1 MARARAFGRAVR
13 SLLFACVAA
22 ALGAPSAQAA
32 GGESVDQALCRLIEE
47 AALREALP
55 AAFLT
60 RLIWRESSFR
70 SHVVSSKGA
79 QGIAQFMPGTAAER
93 GLKNPFD
100 PEAALP
106 AAARLLADLQRRF
119 GNLGLAAAAYNAGP
133 ARVDAFLA
141 GRSGLPSETR
151 LYVRLI
157 TGRSAEDWAAAKRG
171 EKPAPG
177 GPQAGK
183 SGADKIFEAD
193 KPSEAKAGSD
203 TSTAPEAERRT
214 GAPRGFSDD
223 GKSDDGKSDYGKS
236 DYGKSSDGKTGDGKT
251 CLGVVAALRQGEPAL
266 AGTADSPDVAPWGVQ
281 VAGAFSKSV
290 ALAAY
295 SRAANRFAGVIGERS
310 PMVIGTRVPGR
321 GRGPF
326 YRVRLPAQTRAE
338 ANALCAS
345 LHKAGGACIVL
356 AN

>member
-13 SLLFACVAA
+13 SVLLACVAA
-22 ALGAPSAQAA
+22 VLGAPSAQAE
-32 GGESVDQALCRLIEE
+32 GGESVDQALCRLIEQ
-47 AALREALP
+47 AALKEALP

-106 AAARLLADLQRRF
+106 AAASLLADLQRRF

-157 TGRSAEDWAAAKRG
+157 TGRSAEDWAAVKRG
-171 EKPAPG
+171 ETPAQG
-177 GPQAGK
+177 GPRAGN
-183 SGADKIFEAD
+183 SGADKSSGASKRSETD
-193 KPSEAKAGSD
+193 KASDVGKISDVDKSSEAKASSD
-203 TSTAPEAERRT
+203 TAWDFDAERKT
-214 GAPRGFSDD
+214 GAARGFSDD
-223 GKSDDGKSDYGKS
+223 GK
-236 DYGKSSDGKTGDGKT
+236 T
-251 CLGVVAALRQGEPAL
+251 CLMVVAGLRQGEPAL
-266 AGTADSPDVAPWGVQ
+266 AGANESPDFAPWGVQ

-295 SRAANRFAGVIGERS
+295 GRAATRFAAVIGERS

-345 LHKAGGACIVL
+345 LHKAGSACIVL

>member
-13 SLLFACVAA
+13 SLLLVCVAA
-22 ALGAPSAQAA
+22 ALGAPSAVAA

-47 AALREALP
+47 AARRETLP
-55 AAFLT
+55 VAFLT

-106 AAARLLADLQRRF
+106 AAASLLADLQRRF

-133 ARVDAFLA
+133 GRVDAFLA

-151 LYVRLI
+151 LYVRLV

-171 EKPAPG
+171 ETPAQG

-183 SGADKIFEAD
+183 SGADKSAGAD
-193 KPSEAKAGSD
+193 TPDETQVSSD
-203 TSTAPEAERRT
+203 TATAPEAEQKT
-214 GAPRGFSDD
+214 GAAPGVSDD
-223 GKSDDGKSDYGKS
+223 GKTGDGKTDDGKTD
-236 DYGKSSDGKTGDGKT
+236 DGKTSDGKT

-266 AGTADSPDVAPWGVQ
+266 AGTTESPDFAPWGVQ

>member
-32 GGESVDQALCRLIEE
+32 GGESVDQALCRLIEA

-93 GLKNPFD
+93 GLRNPFD

-106 AAARLLADLQRRF
+106 AAASLLADLQRRF

-177 GPQAGK
+177 GPPAGK
-183 SGADKIFEAD
+183 SGADKRSEAD
-193 KPSEAKAGSD
+193 KASEARASSD
-203 TSTAPEAERRT
+203 MATAPETERKT
-214 GAPRGFSDD
+214 GAARGFSDD
-223 GKSDDGKSDYGKS
+223 GKSDDGKS

-266 AGTADSPDVAPWGVQ
+266 AGTAESPDFAPWGVQ

>member
-1 MARARAFGRAVR
+1 MARARAWGRAVR
-13 SLLFACVAA
+13 SLACVCIAA
-22 ALGAPSAQAA
+22 ALGAPSAEAA
-32 GGESVDQALCRLIEE
+32 GGESVDQALCRLIED
-47 AALREALP
+47 AARREALP

-106 AAARLLADLQRRF
+106 AAASLLADLQRRF

-157 TGRSAEDWAAAKRG
+157 TGRSAEDWAAVKRG
-171 EKPAPG
+171 EKPVQGAPQTG
-177 GPQAGK
+177 KPSTPDTRPDTGATAQTDAPSGTEARSGTARAFSGEGK
-183 SGADKIFEAD
+183 SLSGEGKV
-193 KPSEAKAGSD
+193 
-203 TSTAPEAERRT
+203 
-214 GAPRGFSDD
+214 FSDE
-223 GKSDDGKSDYGKS
+223 GKS
-236 DYGKSSDGKTGDGKT
+236 
-251 CLGVVAALRQGEPAL
+251 CLMVVASLRQGEPAL
-266 AGTADSPDVAPWGVQ
+266 ASASESPDFAPWGVQ

-295 SRAANRFAGVIGERS
+295 SRAATRFAAVIGETS

-326 YRVRLPAQTRAE
+326 YRVRLPAQTRAD
-338 ANALCAS
+338 ANALCAR

>member
-1 MARARAFGRAVR
+1 MAGPLADR
-13 SLLFACVAA
+13 AA
-22 ALGAPSAQAA
+22 AA
-32 GGESVDQALCRLIEE
+32 GETVDQALCRLIED
-47 AALREALP
+47 AARAEALP
-55 AAFLT
+55 APFLT

-106 AAARLLADLQRRF
+106 AAARLLADLHRRF

-157 TGRSAEDWAAAKRG
+157 TGRTAEDWAAQKPG
-171 EKPAPG
+171 EAPAAQG
-177 GPQAGK
+177 
-183 SGADKIFEAD
+183 F
-193 KPSEAKAGSD
+193 
-203 TSTAPEAERRT
+203 PEEGT
-214 GAPRGFSDD
+214 
-223 GKSDDGKSDYGKS
+223 
-236 DYGKSSDGKTGDGKT
+236 T
-251 CLGVVAALRQGEPAL
+251 CLAVVASLRAGAPAL
-266 AGTADSPDVAPWGVQ
+266 ASVNESPDFAPWGVQ

-295 SRAANRFAGVIGERS
+295 GRAATRFAGVIADKA

-321 GRGPF
+321 GRGAF
-326 YRVRLPAQTRAE
+326 YRVRLPAQTRAD

-345 LHKAGGACIVL
+345 LRKAGGACIVL

>member
-1 MARARAFGRAVR
+1 MAGARAFGRAVR
-13 SLLFACVAA
+13 SVFLACVAA
-22 ALGAPSAQAA
+22 ALGAPSALAA

-47 AALREALP
+47 AALKEALP

-106 AAARLLADLQRRF
+106 AAASLLADLQRRF

-157 TGRSAEDWAAAKRG
+157 TGRSAEDWAAVKRR
-171 EKPAPG
+171 ETPAQG
-177 GPQAGK
+177 APQAGK
-183 SGADKIFEAD
+183 SGADKISEAD
-193 KPSEAKAGSD
+193 TPSETRGTSD
-203 TSTAPEAERRT
+203 TATAPEAEQKT
-214 GAPRGFSDD
+214 GAARGFSD
-223 GKSDDGKSDYGKS
+223 
-236 DYGKSSDGKTGDGKT
+236 DGKT
-251 CLGVVAALRQGEPAL
+251 CLGVVASLRQGEPAL
-266 AGTADSPDVAPWGVQ
+266 AANESPDFAPWGVQ

-295 SRAANRFAGVIGERS
+295 GRAARRFAAVIGERS
-310 PMVIGTRVPGR
+310 PMIIGTRVPGR

>member
-1 MARARAFGRAVR
+1 MARARAVFRAVR
-13 SLLFACVAA
+13 SLFFACLAA
-22 ALGAPSAQAA
+22 ALWVQSAAAA
-32 GGESVDQALCRLIEE
+32 GGESVDQALCRLIED
-47 AALREALP
+47 AARRESLP
-55 AAFLT
+55 TPFLT

-106 AAARLLADLQRRF
+106 AAASLLADLQRRF

-133 ARVDAFLA
+133 GRVEAFLA

-171 EKPAPG
+171 EQPA
-177 GPQAGK
+177 
-183 SGADKIFEAD
+183 AD
-193 KPSEAKAGSD
+193 GM
-203 TSTAPEAERRT
+203 
-214 GAPRGFSDD
+214 SDD
-223 GKSDDGKSDYGKS
+223 GKS
-236 DYGKSSDGKTGDGKT
+236 
-251 CLGVVAALRQGEPAL
+251 CLMVVASLRQGEPAL
-266 AGTADSPDVAPWGVQ
+266 AAVNESPDFAPWGVQ

-295 SRAANRFAGVIGERS
+295 GRAATRFAAQIGDKA
-310 PMVIGTRVPGR
+310 PMIIGTRVPGR

-338 ANALCAS
+338 ANALCAR

>member
-1 MARARAFGRAVR
+1 MF
-13 SLLFACVAA
+13 FACLAA
-22 ALGAPSAQAA
+22 ALWAPSAGAA
-32 GGESVDQALCRLIEE
+32 GGESVDQALCRLIED
-47 AALREALP
+47 AALKEALP
-55 AAFLT
+55 APFLT

-106 AAARLLADLQRRF
+106 AAASLLADLQRRF

-157 TGRSAEDWAAAKRG
+157 TGRSAEDWAAEKRG
-171 EKPAPG
+171 EKPAQD

-183 SGADKIFEAD
+183 VSADKTSEAD
-193 KPSEAKAGSD
+193 TPSATKGASD
-203 TSTAPEAERRT
+203 TAPDREAQQKSGTA
-214 GAPRGFSDD
+214 RGFSDE
-223 GKSDDGKSDYGKS
+223 
-236 DYGKSSDGKTGDGKT
+236 GKT
-251 CLGVVAALRQGEPAL
+251 CLSVVASLRQGEPAL
-266 AGTADSPDVAPWGVQ
+266 ASASENPDFAPWGVQ
-281 VAGAFSKSV
+281 VSGAFSKSV

-295 SRAANRFAGVIGERS
+295 GRAATRFASVIGERQ

-338 ANALCAS
+338 ANALCTS

>member
-13 SLLFACVAA
+13 SWVCVCIAA
-22 ALGAPSAQAA
+22 ALGAPSALAA
-32 GGESVDQALCRLIEE
+32 GGESVDQALCRLIED
-47 AALREALP
+47 AALKEALP

-106 AAARLLADLQRRF
+106 AAASLLADLQRRF

-133 ARVDAFLA
+133 GRVEAFLA

-151 LYVRLI
+151 MYVRLI
-157 TGRSAEDWAAAKRG
+157 TGRSAEDWAAVKRG
-171 EKPAPG
+171 EKPAQG

-183 SGADKIFEAD
+183 SSADKTSGANKISEAD
-193 KPSEAKAGSD
+193 TPSETKGTSD
-203 TSTAPEAERRT
+203 TATDPDAERKT
-214 GAPRGFSDD
+214 GAARGFSDD
-223 GKSDDGKSDYGKS
+223 GK
-236 DYGKSSDGKTGDGKT
+236 T
-251 CLGVVAALRQGEPAL
+251 CLMVVASLRQGEPAL
-266 AGTADSPDVAPWGVQ
+266 AAANESPDFAPWGVQ
-281 VAGAFSKSV
+281 VTGAFSKSV

-295 SRAANRFAGVIGERS
+295 SRAATRFSGVIGERS